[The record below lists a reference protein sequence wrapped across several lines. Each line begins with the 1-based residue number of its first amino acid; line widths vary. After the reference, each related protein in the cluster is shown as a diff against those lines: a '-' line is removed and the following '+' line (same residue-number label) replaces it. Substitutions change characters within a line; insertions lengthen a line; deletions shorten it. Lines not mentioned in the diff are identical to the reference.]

1 LGIDITRSQD
11 LKITTL
17 SQKGY
22 IEKVLKRFKM
32 DQTNP
37 IATPIETGFIRQK
50 YNQIA
55 TTDDIK
61 WYQQAIGSLLYAA
74 LLTRPDIAYTVNTLA
89 KYSSN
94 PGPEHIKAVKRI
106 FRYLKGSL
114 DYTITYN
121 GNTTNSLYTKGYTDA
136 DYAGDKDE
144 YKSTTGYIF
153 YLANGPIAY
162 STKLQEVTAQSTTE
176 AEYIAL
182 ATATKEAT
190 FIKAIL
196 EELDYFQQSNI
207 PIYSDNN
214 GALLLAKNPTF
225 HARSKHINVRYHLVR
240 QKLADNTISI
250 HYIPTNKQVADG
262 LTKPLPR
269 VKFKEFIDLI
279 KAI

>member
-1 LGIDITRSQD
+1 
-11 LKITTL
+11 
-17 SQKGY
+17 
-22 IEKVLKRFKM
+22 M
-32 DQTNP
+32 DQANP
-37 IATPIETGFIRQK
+37 VATPIENGFIRQK
-50 YNQIA
+50 SDKIA
-55 TTDDIK
+55 TATDIK

-74 LLTRPDIAYTVNTLA
+74 LLTRPDIAYTVNMLA

-94 PGPEHIKAVKRI
+94 PGTEHTKAVKRV

-114 DYTITYN
+114 DYNITYN
-121 GNTTNSLYTKGYTDA
+121 GNTPNSQYIKGYTDA
-136 DYAGDKDE
+136 DYGGDQDE

-153 YLANGPIAY
+153 FLAQGPITY

-182 ATATKEAT
+182 VTAAKEAT

-196 EELDYFQQSNI
+196 EELDYLRQSNI

-214 GALLLAKNPTF
+214 GALLLAKNPAF
-225 HARSKHINVRYHLVR
+225 HARSKHINVRYHLIR

-250 HYIPTNKQVADG
+250 HYIPTKQQVADG

-269 VKFKEFIDLI
+269 VKFKEFLNLI

>member
-1 LGIDITRSQD
+1 
-11 LKITTL
+11 
-17 SQKGY
+17 
-22 IEKVLKRFKM
+22 M
-32 DQTNP
+32 DQINP
-37 IATPIETGFIRQK
+37 VAIPIETGFIRQK

-55 TTDDIK
+55 TTNDIK

-74 LLTRPDIAYTVNTLA
+74 LLTRPDIAYIVNTLA